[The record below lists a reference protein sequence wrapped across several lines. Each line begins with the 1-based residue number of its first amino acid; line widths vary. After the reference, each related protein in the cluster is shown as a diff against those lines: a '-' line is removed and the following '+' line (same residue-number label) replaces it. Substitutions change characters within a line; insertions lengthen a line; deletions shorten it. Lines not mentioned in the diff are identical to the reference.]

1 MKKYNLKR
9 FLASLLAVLM
19 LASVTGVSPAVF
31 ADWGDSAR
39 AGIATTA
46 AKSGEKIVL
55 NGSEFK
61 IRIPYKNGS
70 VDYNT
75 LYQTIFDTCV
85 NVSKST
91 PKSRDQVDIEYK
103 FSPGVYI
110 ALEGATIG
118 SKTYASI
125 KEDQTYEVK
134 FTYHYGWNNVKSVDA
149 TCKITFLGREA
160 LPGVSAIT
168 ADATFNDDLSINYD
182 ALRQD
187 IFDQVK
193 AQVSLPENVKFENVS
208 FKYYFNYNDIYK
220 KWVDFEGK
228 TGVNIGN
235 LHINIPAVEC
245 GSTYKVQLSWGGD
258 DTYKAWSPEFD
269 VTVVDGRTDT
279 SISFVE
285 DRTVNIPFTETGIDY
300 EAVKTSIW
308 ALVDT
313 ITPADISKDSITVK
327 YDGTNIN
334 DNPAISEGNHT
345 LNFSYAGS
353 ANYKPFSTDVP
364 VNFIDNRIVAFAA
377 KECPENLSRGYV
389 GNTLDEAK
397 TLEKAREELVT
408 ALKDVPLSEIKV
420 EYKFAGNYTPLNIDG
435 IRLHL
440 TDINKTDIRVSY
452 AGNAT
457 YKAFSAE
464 FENLYFADNREAS
477 SIVFKDGASITY
489 NMKADV
495 MKQDIFDNAI
505 DWEKSSL
512 PAKETLSIKDFKFEC
527 NTSLISKIPV
537 WEDIAGDE
545 YPNLNAGDKRE
556 IRVSFVGNSD
566 FKPGEFDFTIKVA
579 KAHVDV
585 SMNAFTKAYAGN
597 EDDLTIKKL
606 GITLNPNDPRI
617 DIYRVFVGINTNLEA
632 SVNLVLTDKQWEF
645 IKNVSKAQAWL
656 YDNAPS
662 LFPSFNETIQD
673 KLEKGMTIAEFKE
686 YMNNAITAIE
696 NAANDETWGS
706 IVQGGLDLFHIDL
719 EAIKALAS
727 VFDVLT
733 KLSDDLTIA
742 IGIPKHAGLYR
753 VYAIAANMNY
763 ETNSASGTVL
773 ILMNWKDIK
782 IVPNADLKKQ
792 TITVSEAKEYADGT
806 KAAATL
812 LNKETGESSGIDQS
826 ALHYRYTG
834 LNTIYSNHEFPTKP
848 GKYIVTVSVRGGDYY
863 ALPTTFTFTVKA
875 D

>member
-1 MKKYNLKR
+1 MKKNNLKR

-31 ADWGDSAR
+31 ADDSAAHPDLVETSKDAPKEVLIKDNYTDEQVLSALANALLKDPTQVDANDLSWTYTCAVEGTYKNAINQTKYTEAR
-39 AGIATTA
+39 EDTFSVLKSHEYVQKDYVYEVTGNLIKVEWKADVTYTYPALKDNTDGVYTLYLDGKAVYINKVAKYSSAINVVDTVPEVAIPYNEDGSVNTA
-46 AKSGEKIVL
+46 VL
-55 NGSEFK
+55 NERIFDAVVTGTTPEGLTYDKLSYSGNFSE
-61 IRIPYKNGS
+61 GE
-70 VDYNT
+70 
-75 LYQTIFDTCV
+75 QTI
-85 NVSKST
+85 
-91 PKSRDQVDIEYK
+91 
-103 FSPGVYI
+103 
-110 ALEGATIG
+110 TI
-118 SKTYASI
+118 SYAG
-125 KEDQTYEVK
+125 DDD
-134 FTYHYGWNNVKSVDA
+134 HYGTSKDVKVNFVDGRNVAFESKEQPK
-149 TCKITFLGREA
+149 T
-160 LPGVSAIT
+160 
-168 ADATFNDDLSINYD
+168 LSIGYKGSLPNVEATEAKVREQLVNKVGD
-182 ALRQD
+182 VEL
-187 IFDQVK
+187 DQVK
-193 AQVSLPENVKFENVS
+193 VEFRNTANV
-208 FKYYFNYNDIYK
+208 FNNEDYQDL
-220 KWVDFEGK
+220 
-228 TGVNIGN
+228 N
-235 LHINIPAVEC
+235 LA
-245 GSTYKVQLSWGGD
+245 
-258 DTYKAWSPEFD
+258 
-269 VTVVDGRTDT
+269 
-279 SISFVE
+279 
-285 DRTVNIPFTETGIDY
+285 
-300 EAVKTSIW
+300 
-308 ALVDT
+308 
-313 ITPADISKDSITVK
+313 
-327 YDGTNIN
+327 
-334 DNPAISEGNHT
+334 AIE
-345 LNFSYAGS
+345 LY
-353 ANYKPFSTDVP
+353 
-364 VNFIDNRIVAFAA
+364 RAA
-377 KECPENLSRGYV
+377 
-389 GNTLDEAK
+389 A
-397 TLEKAREELVT
+397 
-408 ALKDVPLSEIKV
+408 
-420 EYKFAGNYTPLNIDG
+420 
-435 IRLHL
+435 
-440 TDINKTDIRVSY
+440 TDIRLTY
-452 AGNAT
+452 AGDAT
-457 YKAFSAE
+457 HKPFTKI
-464 FENLYFADNREAS
+464 FENIKFADNRVAS
-477 SIVFKDGASITY
+477 SIFFKENASITY

-566 FKPGEFDFTIKVA
+566 FKPCDNKKATIKVA

-617 DIYRVFVGINTNLEA
+617 DIYRVFVGINTNLKA
-632 SVNLVLTDKQWEF
+632 SVNLVLTDEQWEF

-686 YMNNAITAIE
+686 YMNNVITAID
-696 NAANDETWGS
+696 NAANDETWGP
-706 IVQGGLDLFHIDL
+706 IVQKGLDLFHIDL
-719 EAIKALAS
+719 DAIKALAS

-733 KLSDDLTIA
+733 MVSDDLTIA
-742 IGIPKHAGLYR
+742 VGVPKHAGLYR
-753 VYAIAANMNY
+753 VYAIAANKNY

-782 IVPNADLKKQ
+782 IVPNTDLKKQ

-826 ALHYRYTG
+826 ALHYRFTG